1 MEIKKTVYQTLRRG
15 RLLRYRTYRK
25 IGVSRHRNKIDL
37 SLFLMFMFCLAVFPF
52 FITPKN
58 IEEDIPSTEEAKT
71 TEEPITETVH
81 ADLGDDPVVPEK
93 QASLDELEKRAQLGD
108 LTLSVVTLEKGD
120 SLFELL
126 SREKI
131 PANDRIAIVESLE
144 LMMDLKALRPG
155 MSFMFFKDKS
165 NQLQG
170 LSIQPK
176 AEETIAVIREE
187 DGSWTPFTAAGR
199 IETITERRTGRVER
213 TFSGSAAKA
222 DIPESVIAQVTAA
235 LDGEIDFSTDINPDD
250 TFDVIF
256 ETKKTAGGLEIGRK
270 QLLFVGI
277 QTKSKEIY
285 RYAFTGSNGLTT
297 FYDARGK
304 SGERA
309 FIKRP
314 IKARGR
320 LSSPYGK
327 RRHPIL
333 MYEIFH
339 HGVDLAAPT
348 NTPIVA
354 AMDGVITQLGRKG
367 GYGKYIRI
375 RHSDNY
381 QTAYAHMNGYRQD
394 LKVGSSVKRGEVI
407 GYVGSTGRSTGP
419 HLHYEVLKKNKTVDP
434 FGKNVISSKKL
445 SGFELEQFLSAAEN
459 LHPDFAKHRAG
470 KIPPVQ
476 PVRPF

>member
-1 MEIKKTVYQTLRRG
+1 MRDINAPLSCHCHNDFGLAVANTLAALKGGAVEFHSTVNGIGERAGNTSFEESIVG
-15 RLLRYRTYRK
+15 IDRLL
-25 IGVSRHRNKIDL
+25 
-37 SLFLMFMFCLAVFPF
+37 P
-52 FITPKN
+52 
-58 IEEDIPSTEEAKT
+58 
-71 TEEPITETVH
+71 
-81 ADLGDDPVVPEK
+81 
-93 QASLDELEKRAQLGD
+93 
-108 LTLSVVTLEKGD
+108 
-120 SLFELL
+120 
-126 SREKI
+126 
-131 PANDRIAIVESLE
+131 
-144 LMMDLKALRPG
+144 
-155 MSFMFFKDKS
+155 
-165 NQLQG
+165 
-170 LSIQPK
+170 
-176 AEETIAVIREE
+176 
-187 DGSWTPFTAAGR
+187 
-199 IETITERRTGRVER
+199 
-213 TFSGSAAKA
+213 
-222 DIPESVIAQVTAA
+222 
-235 LDGEIDFSTDINPDD
+235 DFSTDINPDD

-304 SGERA
+304 SGERT

-348 NTPIVA
+348 NTPIIA

-394 LKVGSSVKRGEVI
+394 LKVGNAVKRGEVI

-419 HLHYEVLKKNKTVDP
+419 HLHFEVLKKNKTVDP
-434 FGKNVISSKKL
+434 FGKNVILSKKL

-470 KIPPVQ
+470 KIPPAQ